1 MSEKKDLNQEGL
13 PGWLLRWKNIILL
26 VIGVFTAWNT
36 YTSNVTTNE
45 LKIKADKQEQAL
57 RQQEFDNQVR
67 FKVFEEVKRAV
78 DSKNRALQEA
88 VIVIVDEML
97 ASDTVF
103 KEKMRT
109 ILLASHSVD
118 NAVKS
123 DVLAVQAFE
132 DGESVPLQRVP
143 VSSETT
149 GSRGPA
155 SVGSSNEETT
165 TAAPALADTS
175 LRIDVFYLEDLESE
189 AEPLAQRVAG
199 VLSERYKHVRLRLLP
214 TAVNARK
221 GYRVDH
227 NQLRYEDAELKVAQ
241 EVLRLVNG
249 TGVFTNEDMVLRE
262 VSNKTPNYISVFIR
276 NL

>member
-1 MSEKKDLNQEGL
+1 
-13 PGWLLRWKNIILL
+13 
-26 VIGVFTAWNT
+26 
-36 YTSNVTTNE
+36 
-45 LKIKADKQEQAL
+45 
-57 RQQEFDNQVR
+57 
-67 FKVFEEVKRAV
+67 
-78 DSKNRALQEA
+78 
-88 VIVIVDEML
+88 
-97 ASDTVF
+97 
-103 KEKMRT
+103 
-109 ILLASHSVD
+109 
-118 NAVKS
+118 
-123 DVLAVQAFE
+123 
-132 DGESVPLQRVP
+132 VPLQRVP
-143 VSSETT
+143 ASSETT

-165 TAAPALADTS
+165 TASPALADTS

-227 NQLRYEDAELKVAQ
+227 NQLRYEHAELKVAQ